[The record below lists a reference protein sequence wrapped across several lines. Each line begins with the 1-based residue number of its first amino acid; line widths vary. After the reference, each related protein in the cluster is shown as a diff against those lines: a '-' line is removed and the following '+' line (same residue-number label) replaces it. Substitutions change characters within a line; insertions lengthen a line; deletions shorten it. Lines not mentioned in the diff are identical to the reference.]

1 MSHENYIFIPVT
13 IKRLRAG
20 PESLTGAAGA
30 GENRF
35 MPSAS
40 AFGRRWSALGF
51 ALTQAVILIA
61 VACSSGAAKAPRP
74 AQRPSL
80 DGPAA
85 PASNTPEA
93 PRALAADV
101 AVPVKVGGSVGEHI
115 PEFELRL
122 SDGSGLSSAALVAD
136 RQPTFL
142 FFFATW

>member
-1 MSHENYIFIPVT
+1 
-13 IKRLRAG
+13 
-20 PESLTGAAGA
+20 
-30 GENRF
+30 
-35 MPSAS
+35 MPSVS
-40 AFGRRWSALGF
+40 AFGRSWSALGL
-51 ALTQAVILIA
+51 ALTQAVILIV
-61 VACSSGAAKAPRP
+61 VACSSGAATAPEPAPRF
-74 AQRPSL
+74 SG

-115 PEFELRL
+115 PDFEMRL
-122 SDGSGLSSAALVAD
+122 SGGSGLSSAALLAD